1 MNAVEVTQFRKT
13 YRVFRKTVEAVRGIS
28 FRVPAGQLVGFVG
41 PNGAGKSTTLKSIL
55 GFLQPTAGLLRVYGQ
70 PAGSDAALRHIGF
83 MPEHPAFPD
92 TLTGFEWVDYAH
104 RLHTGHR
111 PERSHVDRLMESVGL
126 AHASH
131 RLIRG
136 YSKGMLQR
144 LGLAQALVAQP
155 DILILDEPM
164 SGLDPLGRVVFKD
177 ILQQYHREGH
187 TIFFTS
193 HILDDVENLCSRI
206 ILIDRGEVAVD
217 EQTHILLDTAS
228 DRKVLHFTA
237 PETLA
242 RALVTEG
249 YALSVSAGEVYEL
262 AGLDAAAASA
272 LVARLVAAGATIR
285 ELRRER
291 LTLEDFFVQLVT
303 RGGAVP
309 HAPAD

>member
-1 MNAVEVTQFRKT
+1 MQAVDVHNFRKT
-13 YRVFRKTVEAVRGIS
+13 YRVFRKTVEAVRGVS
-28 FRVPAGQLVGFVG
+28 FSVPAGQLVGFVG

-55 GFLQPTAGLLRVYGQ
+55 GFLQPSAGQLRVYGQ
-70 PAGSDAALRHIGF
+70 SAGSESALRHIGF

-92 TLTGFEWVDYAH
+92 TLTGAEWVDYAH

-111 PERSHVDRLMESVGL
+111 PPAAHVARLMESVGL
-126 AHASH
+126 AHAAQ

-144 LGLAQALVAQP
+144 LGLAQALVAEP

-177 ILQQYHREGH
+177 ILQQYHRAGH

-206 ILIDRGEVAVD
+206 IMIDRGMVAVD
-217 EQTHILLDTAS
+217 EQTHVLLDTAS

-237 PETLA
+237 DESLA
-242 RALVTEG
+242 QLRVAEG
-249 YALSVSAGEVYEL
+249 RALSVNASGVYEL
-262 AGLDAAAASA
+262 AGLEAREASE
-272 LVARLVAAGATIR
+272 LVSRLVASGAVIR

-303 RGGAVP
+303 RRGEVV